1 MLAANDHSSGEFLPV
16 LRSRNRE
23 LAASF
28 ARIMRNFARRRNLFD
43 DGPMTA
49 RLSDY
54 DYDLPREL
62 IAQRPLQR
70 REDSRMMVLHRDRQ
84 TIDHCQFHEL
94 KKFLRAG
101 DLLVLNDTRV
111 LPARRFSDDGVVE
124 FLFLEHLGP
133 KRWKCLVKPGRKMRV
148 GAAARIN
155 GVTLRVEEI
164 TDGGARIVT
173 LDEDIDPY
181 AGGSMPLPPY
191 INRLSDEKDAAR
203 YQTVFANAAG
213 AMAAPTA
220 GLHFTPE
227 ILSELPHTFVTL
239 HVGPGTFLPVRCEDI
254 AEHRM
259 HAEHFSISPEA
270 ADTINNAQRI
280 VAVGTTAM
288 RVLETATRNN
298 KLVSRRIKPQSG
310 ETDLFIY
317 PPFTFRVVGALL
329 TNFHL
334 PRSTLLMLVSAFAGR
349 EFILRAYEEAVRDR
363 YRFYSYGDC
372 MLIL

>member
-1 MLAANDHSSGEFLPV
+1 MLAANDHSSGEFLPA

-62 IAQRPLQR
+62 IARRPLQR

-213 AMAAPTA
+213 AIAAPTA

-239 HVGPGTFLPVRCEDI
+239 HVGPGTFLPVQSDNI

-259 HAEHFSISPEA
+259 HSEHFSISPEVA
-270 ADTINNAQRI
+270 HRINDARRI
-280 VAVGTTAM
+280 IAVGTTTV
-288 RVLETATRNN
+288 RTLESARGANG
-298 KLVSRRIKPQSG
+298 KVQAQEG
-310 ETDLFIY
+310 ATDLFIY
-317 PPFTFRVVGALL
+317 PPYEFRMVDVLL
-329 TNFHL
+329 ANFHL
-334 PRSTLLMLVSAFAGR
+334 PRSTLVMLVSAFAGR
-349 EFILRAYEEAVRDR
+349 EFLLRAYEEAIRQR

-372 MLIL
+372 ILIL